1 MDWRDDSLE
10 RKLPSRVTVLFL
22 YFFFF
27 FFFFWERVYDS
38 TCGRAKALY
47 SNRANQ
53 SRNQSTPIYPVPTM
67 CPAQLEALRPLG
79 SSFASFLQLTH
90 EMGLLRLAEF
100 RRQEGPGVGV
110 TGKEPWNASGTLASA
125 FHCGSRETQSSMFPQ
140 ERRGCRNAS
149 DDYCKGVILNTKI
162 RRRLPELRSMK

>member
-1 MDWRDDSLE
+1 MIVLRESFLAESLY
-10 RKLPSRVTVLFL
+10 
-22 YFFFF
+22 YFFLSFF

-100 RRQEGPGVGV
+100 RRQEGPEVGV
-110 TGKEPWNASGTLASA
+110 TGKEP
-125 FHCGSRETQSSMFPQ
+125 
-140 ERRGCRNAS
+140 
-149 DDYCKGVILNTKI
+149 
-162 RRRLPELRSMK
+162 